1 MMQPLS
7 FNRIHEDYAH
17 PLSSL
22 RSCSEFGLNGHNSSQ
37 QHGVTSERKSFWSRL
52 FDWTTSETDE
62 NDSFPVSCTDNSIRS
77 ISSCSGG
84 LSFASSQP
92 GRKKRRTKPSVSEE
106 ISSALDFVFGYN
118 GSSKRIPREIELR
131 DLKNPSA
138 VAQLAVLREPTVY
151 PELPMQRV
159 VSLQRLTISTNSESS
174 SPRNSEVIV
183 QNRRR
188 AAHQNQQFNYLS
200 LSEWSVYLTQA
211 LQPYT
216 LALRNY
222 CLEGDNE
229 LYYILQS
236 QPFSSGIY
244 LRGMLTA
251 GLSSTI
257 FHTYTLMTLP
267 ALPTSVANSNLYLI
281 ALTLLVIHV
290 VFNLIGTPIR
300 GMLHYR
306 CWGTTRSLSA
316 ETASQS
322 LQDLI
327 ESDIWMMNRMVV
339 WTLDVICVFTLA
351 FGQIFLFHDDG
362 SHPALS
368 SLVVEMCATDALSIL
383 IRVLVALLYF
393 LSFIEDSDRTVL
405 RKKAGLSN
413 FDLDRMPTFVYTS
426 KDEVENDECS
436 ICLTS
441 FELGEMLISL
451 PCHQRHSFHGSCIR
465 EWLSRQNVCPLC
477 HKSC

>member
-1 MMQPLS
+1 MQPLS
-7 FNRIHEDYAH
+7 FNRIHEDNAH

-22 RSCSEFGLNGHNSSQ
+22 RSCSEFGLNGLNSSQ
-37 QHGVTSERKSFWSRL
+37 QHGIVSERKSFWARL
-52 FDWTTSETDE
+52 FEWTTSESDE
-62 NDSFPVSCTDNSIRS
+62 SDAFPVSCPNSSTRS
-77 ISSCSGG
+77 ISSCSGF
-84 LSFASSQP
+84 SFPSSQQP
-92 GRKKRRTKPSVSEE
+92 RHKQRRKKPSVSEE

-118 GSSKRIPREIELR
+118 GNSKRIPREIELR

-151 PELPMQRV
+151 PELPIRRI

-174 SPRNSEVIV
+174 SPRNNEVIV
-183 QNRRR
+183 QQRMR
-188 AAHQNQQFNYLS
+188 AAHQRQQFNHLS
-200 LSEWSVYLTQA
+200 VSEWSVYLTQL
-211 LQPYT
+211 LQPHM

-257 FHTYTLMTLP
+257 FHTYSLVTLPTLP
-267 ALPTSVANSNLYLI
+267 ASVADSSLYLV

-290 VFNLIGTPIR
+290 ALNLIGTPLR

-316 ETASQS
+316 EAASQS
-322 LQDLI
+322 LQNLI
-327 ESDIWMMNRMVV
+327 ESDVWMMNRMVV
-339 WTLDVICVFTLA
+339 WTLDIICAFTLV
-351 FGQIFLFHDDG
+351 FGQIFLYYDDG

-368 SLVVEMCATDALSIL
+368 SLVVDMCATDGLSIL
-383 IRVLVALLYF
+383 IRVVVALIYF
-393 LSFIEDSDRTVL
+393 LSFIEESDRTVL